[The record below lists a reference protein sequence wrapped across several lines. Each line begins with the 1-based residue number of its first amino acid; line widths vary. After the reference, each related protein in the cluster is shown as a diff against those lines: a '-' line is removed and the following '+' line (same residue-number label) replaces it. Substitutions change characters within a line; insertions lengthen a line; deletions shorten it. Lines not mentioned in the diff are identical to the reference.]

1 MASQRYFAVITGP
14 TPAIARNPMAGIAAK
29 SWAIGCPAPSRCRRV
44 TRQVVNLAL
53 QGGGAHG
60 AFTWGALD
68 RLLEEDDIE
77 IEGITATS
85 AGAMNA
91 AALKHGWVLGGN
103 AGAREWLDT
112 FWLRL
117 SGLDGV
123 FGEAIM
129 DWLRHV
135 SPSPAFTARMLEAS
149 PAVLA
154 TDAMTRVFSP
164 YQFNPTN
171 YHPLRGIVEEML
183 QTPAVSSAK
192 GPKLFIN
199 ATNVRDGK
207 PRIFRG
213 DEVTADAILASA
225 CLPTLYQ
232 AIEIDDHRTGRREAY
247 WDGGY
252 TGNPALYP
260 LFYRTRTPD
269 IVIVH
274 INPLYRAELP
284 KTSSEIMSRLN
295 EVSFNASLLRELRNI
310 EFVNRLIDRGVI
322 AKDAMKRNY
331 VHSVSDDKLMN
342 MLGMVTK
349 MTINRAL
356 LLQLKDAGRAAMS
369 KFLTEQRQHVG
380 KRSSVDLKA
389 MVSSEGAM
397 V

>member
-1 MASQRYFAVITGP
+1 
-14 TPAIARNPMAGIAAK
+14 
-29 SWAIGCPAPSRCRRV
+29 V
-44 TRQVVNLAL
+44 TRQAINLAL

-60 AFTWGALD
+60 AFTWGTLD

-77 IEGITATS
+77 IEGISATS

-91 AALKHGWVLGGN
+91 AALKHGWIHGGN
-103 AGAREWLDT
+103 AGARERLDA

-135 SPSPAFTARMLEAS
+135 SPSPAFTARMLGAS

-154 TDAMTRVFSP
+154 ADAMTRMFSP

-183 QTPAVSSAK
+183 DTEATGSAK

-207 PRIFRG
+207 PRIFQGR
-213 DEVTADAILASA
+213 EITADAILASA

-232 AIEIDDHRTGRREAY
+232 AVEIDDPKTGRREAY

-269 IVIVH
+269 IIIVH

-284 KTSSEIMSRLN
+284 KTSSEIMTRLN

-310 EFVNRLIDRGVI
+310 EFVNRLLDRGVI
-322 AKDAMKRNY
+322 AEGAMKRNH

-356 LLQLKDAGRAAMS
+356 LLQLKDAGRAAMDA
-369 KFLTEQRQHVG
+369 FLTERRHHIG
-380 KRSSVDLKA
+380 KRSSVDLKTI
-389 MVSSEGAM
+389 VSSEGSA